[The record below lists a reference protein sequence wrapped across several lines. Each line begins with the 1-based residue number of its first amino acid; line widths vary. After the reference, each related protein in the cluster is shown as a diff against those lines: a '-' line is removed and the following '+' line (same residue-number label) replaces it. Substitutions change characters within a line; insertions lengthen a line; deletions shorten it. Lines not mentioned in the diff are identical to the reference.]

1 MRRSK
6 KNGERRSRSLTYKMR
21 AHKTRRS
28 EKKTKRSKSSFSG
41 GACTSEDD
49 PISGENIIQSVPL
62 LYRISIPT
70 GQPNL
75 EHCFDFRQLF
85 QWFKIPKYDANGN
98 RVFINPFTNLP
109 FSNQV
114 IYNNFLLGDPF
125 DGRGYGKVLE
135 VMRIIYFQ
143 DYLSLHYRQRLV
155 PELQITASDYGFWLN
170 NSILGQ
176 SSFFNHQCLRPILT
190 SLNFQLEDIL
200 LDPIIVTLEF
210 EAQHLVEIPQ
220 PQLVLPPNEQQFFL
234 NLPNT
239 DDLNEH
245 VRDATDAFLLQVA
258 NLGNFG
264 AQNWQIRDFLKHF
277 LATGRSSVLT
287 SRIFYAIFS
296 DIVSGYE
303 ILKLVKTFINLANP
317 EIRTFCL
324 QMYPDPDGSID

>member
-6 KNGERRSRSLTYKMR
+6 KNGEKRSRSKITYKMR
-21 AHKTRRS
+21 GHKS
-28 EKKTKRSKSSFSG
+28 KIKRSKSSLCG

-109 FSNQV
+109 FTNQV
-114 IYNNFLLGDPF
+114 IYNHFLLGDPF

-143 DYLSLHYRQRLV
+143 DIIGLSLNYRQRLL
-155 PELQITASDYGFWLN
+155 PELQITAIQYGFWFK
-170 NSILGQ
+170 NSVLGQ
-176 SSFFNHQCLRPILT
+176 DSFWLTMCLGPILT
-190 SLNFQLEDIL
+190 SLNFQLERIL
-200 LDPIIVTLEF
+200 LDPIIVSLEF

-264 AQNWQIRDFLKHF
+264 AQNWQIRNFLKPF

-317 EIRTFCL
+317 DIRTFCL